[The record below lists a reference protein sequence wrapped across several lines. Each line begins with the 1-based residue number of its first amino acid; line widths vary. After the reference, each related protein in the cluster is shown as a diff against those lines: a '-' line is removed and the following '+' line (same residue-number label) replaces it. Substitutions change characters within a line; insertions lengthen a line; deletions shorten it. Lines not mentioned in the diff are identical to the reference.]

1 MFRLKSG
8 VRIVL
13 EFNNEL
19 SGVHLGV
26 FVDQSAYRS
35 SADTLLIMDAIAQ
48 RIQQIL
54 AESVPHTVLYP
65 PVSFLN
71 HPYNWREH
79 KFIYS
84 SLSSDRFS
92 QEGEHI
98 VRLFSDLNRNISFP
112 YNTVTVPLPE
122 AFYQKKYIKQQTV
135 SFSRWQIKNFMEN
148 ENPSR
153 YFTVWLYGNYDPSQV
168 VRLLENEID
177 HTVEKKSAAMP
188 SSTKKISI
196 YARKDTD
203 GFTVFLPATTL
214 IRHIA
219 LEFISDFLY
228 GNITGKNPGSELDVR
243 LPWGLNQQV
252 YTVKASADPD
262 WELLMTQL
270 DKSKPVELQ
279 NWYANVYS
287 KKIQLIASDPEF
299 YLFYKTVALRYLSDS
314 GSLTELWLPNS
325 FPYRKIME
333 EIRQIAKAVIK
344 AEKER

>member
-1 MFRLKSG
+1 M
-8 VRIVL
+8 L

-35 SADTLLIMDAIAQ
+35 SADTLLVMDAIAQ

-54 AESVPHTVLYP
+54 AESIPLTVLYP
-65 PVSFLN
+65 PVFFSN

-79 KFIYS
+79 TFIYS
-84 SLSSDRFS
+84 NLSSDRFS
-92 QEGEHI
+92 QEGERI
-98 VRLFSDLNRNISFP
+98 VRLFTDMNRNVSFP

-122 AFYQKKYIKQQTV
+122 DFYQKKYTKRQTV
-135 SFSRWQIKNFMEN
+135 SFPRWQIKNFMEN

-153 YFTVWLYGNYDPSQV
+153 YFTVWLYGNYDPSQI

-188 SSTKKISI
+188 SNTKKIPI
-196 YARKDTD
+196 YARKDTN

-219 LEFISDFLY
+219 LEYISDFLY

-243 LPWGLNQQV
+243 MPWGMNQQV

-299 YLFYKTVALRYLSDS
+299 YLFYKAVALRYLSDS
-314 GSLTELWLPNS
+314 GALTELWLPDS
-325 FPYRKIME
+325 FPYRKILE
-333 EIRQIAKAVIK
+333 EVRQVSKAVIK

>member
-1 MFRLKSG
+1 
-8 VRIVL
+8 
-13 EFNNEL
+13 
-19 SGVHLGV
+19 
-26 FVDQSAYRS
+26 
-35 SADTLLIMDAIAQ
+35 
-48 RIQQIL
+48 
-54 AESVPHTVLYP
+54 
-65 PVSFLN
+65 
-71 HPYNWREH
+71 
-79 KFIYS
+79 
-84 SLSSDRFS
+84 
-92 QEGEHI
+92 
-98 VRLFSDLNRNISFP
+98 
-112 YNTVTVPLPE
+112 
-122 AFYQKKYIKQQTV
+122 
-135 SFSRWQIKNFMEN
+135 MEN

-153 YFTVWLYGNYDPSQV
+153 YFTVWLYGNYDPSQI

-188 SSTKKISI
+188 SNTKKIPI
-196 YARKDTD
+196 YARKDTN

-219 LEFISDFLY
+219 LEYISDFLY

-243 LPWGLNQQV
+243 MPWGLNQQV